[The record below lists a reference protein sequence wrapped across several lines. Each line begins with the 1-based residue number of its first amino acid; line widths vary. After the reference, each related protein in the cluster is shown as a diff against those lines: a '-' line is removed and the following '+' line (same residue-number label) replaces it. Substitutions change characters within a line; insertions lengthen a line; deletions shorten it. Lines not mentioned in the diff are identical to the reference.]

1 MTLPNPHGASKGRWV
16 WRHSRWPTSF
26 LVLRDAKGQVLS
38 FPPIINSREIG
49 EVQIGDDQLF
59 VEVTGT
65 RDLPMVALTLEY
77 FAANL
82 ADRGRWFAS

>member
-1 MTLPNPHGASKGRWV
+1 MTAFR
-16 WRHSRWPTSF
+16 
-26 LVLRDAKGQVLS
+26 VLRDREGQVLS

-49 EVQIGDDQLF
+49 EVQVGDSELF

-65 RDLPMVALTLEY
+65 DLAMVVLALNI

-82 ADRGRWFAS
+82 ADRGATIAPVEIQYRR